1 MQSCHYGDVC
11 LPVGLR
17 EAQAD
22 GLSYSQGENKG
33 FRPAQATRCID
44 SCETWMDDGHNGSA
58 WPVQNFAPI
67 GAQGW
72 ERGRQK
78 LKISTFW

>member
-44 SCETWMDDGHNGSA
+44 SCETWMDDGHIWVRLA
-58 WPVQNFAPI
+58 VQNFTLI
-67 GAQGW
+67 GAGD
-72 ERGRQK
+72 GNAAP
-78 LKISTFW
+78 KISMFSFW